1 MDLHLTTSGEKQQ
14 DRHSSGD
21 AKQTG
26 AGSGHGP
33 DATSVHSPW
42 IEGIGRASVM
52 DQCHYPLAMQSTI
65 NLLVC
70 GNGAWSAHIATTLVS
85 ALHATPATPIRL
97 FVGAVEIGE
106 SDRALIQSAV
116 PANAITWIEVSIAEL
131 DALPPRKASKFNFIE
146 LLALDRLPLDVERL
160 VLIDAD
166 AIVRDDLTTLRN
178 VDLDGRTLA
187 ATRCTWGLWIGRGI
201 PYFAELG
208 LDGNLKYLQSGVKV
222 VDMAAWRRGNIG
234 EKALAH
240 LNQWHDVMRL
250 GDQELL
256 NAVIDDDWV
265 ELPLRWNAV
274 YNPHIDHE
282 LTACGFTRADLHAST
297 VDPAIIHFAG
307 PKPWNWARP
316 NREEIPWLEEWEGF
330 AFNGPYRDWY
340 RAERERGLAVRAA
353 IRPQR
358 RSVLRRIRKAMSVL
372 LHG

>member
-1 MDLHLTTSGEKQQ
+1 
-14 DRHSSGD
+14 
-21 AKQTG
+21 
-26 AGSGHGP
+26 
-33 DATSVHSPW
+33 
-42 IEGIGRASVM
+42 
-52 DQCHYPLAMQSTI
+52 MQSPI

-70 GNGAWSAHIATTLVS
+70 GNGAWSAHIATTLRS
-85 ALHATPATPIRL
+85 ALHATPTAPIRL
-97 FVGAVEIGE
+97 LVGAVEINE
-106 SDRALIQSAV
+106 PDRALIQSAV
-116 PANAITWIEVSIAEL
+116 PANPITWIEVSIAEL
-131 DALPPRKASKFNFIE
+131 DSLPPRKASKFNFIE
-146 LLALDRLPLDVERL
+146 LLALDRLPLDVEW
-160 VLIDAD
+160 VLSIDAD
-166 AIVRDDLTTLRN
+166 AIVRDDLTALWN

-222 VDMAAWRRGNIG
+222 VDMTAWRRGTIG

-240 LNQWHDVMRL
+240 LSQWHDVMRL

-274 YNPHIDHE
+274 HNPHIDHE
-282 LTACGFTRADLHAST
+282 LTACGFTRADLHTST

-316 NREEIPWLEEWEGF
+316 NRDEIPWLAEWEEF
-330 AFNGPYRDWY
+330 AFSGPYRDWY
-340 RAERERGLAVRAA
+340 AAERERGLAQRAA

-358 RSVLRRIRKAMSVL
+358 RSVLRGFKNALDVL
-372 LHG
+372 LRG